1 MRLEDAR
8 ILRETAIQLLIQQV
22 AKPYA
27 AGMGLSGE
35 TTDRLTPVSESRITS
50 LPLSVGIGIHAAP
63 TPGEFKLAIHIPD
76 EAYREMVLPIVDL
89 TQGEAQIQIT
99 GSVKPYIQTEGKPFY
114 RQRQRPLQIGLS
126 VSRSESLES
135 GTLGCFVRQRTQTDV
150 LMLSCNHVMAECNR
164 GSIGDSICQPAIV
177 DGGNAQIDQI
187 ALLKQF
193 IPLKPCEQGITPVDA
208 AIASVEQTA
217 IADVTQLAH
226 GKTLQGLLTLEELAQ
241 DLPLPVLKLG
251 KQTGLTRGI
260 MKDFGIR
267 RLVPYGIDL
276 TCDYSNLVAIEGI
289 RDRSFSQPGDSGS
302 LIYDAEGYAVALLIG
317 GTDVG
322 GDNNRG
328 ITYATPIDA
337 VVHELEVELALS

>member
-1 MRLEDAR
+1 
-8 ILRETAIQLLIQQV
+8 
-22 AKPYA
+22 
-27 AGMGLSGE
+27 
-35 TTDRLTPVSESRITS
+35 
-50 LPLSVGIGIHAAP
+50 
-63 TPGEFKLAIHIPD
+63 
-76 EAYREMVLPIVDL
+76 
-89 TQGEAQIQIT
+89 
-99 GSVKPYIQTEGKPFY
+99 
-114 RQRQRPLQIGLS
+114 
-126 VSRSESLES
+126 
-135 GTLGCFVRQRTQTDV
+135 
-150 LMLSCNHVMAECNR
+150 
-164 GSIGDSICQPAIV
+164 
-177 DGGNAQIDQI
+177 
-187 ALLKQF
+187 
-193 IPLKPCEQGITPVDA
+193 VDA